1 MNRNNH
7 LTLPQRPFMSRLFFP
22 ILVALIVNVFPTHI
36 FSQKN
41 LHLIQSFD
49 NINQD
54 ILPGCQKDYDHTTEF
69 FKDIAEY
76 AGMEF
81 QLHQLNF
88 DKNSVFSFFQQFSC
102 GSDDAVVFIYSGHGF
117 LKEDDNVLWPFLYY
131 CHADLSGS
139 GSALATC
146 GVPLDWIHHA
156 LIAINPRMSIT
167 IGNSCNTEFGQQESK
182 NKHEGLDKKEQSTP
196 DHNDLRNLELLTK
209 FRGHILT
216 SASLPGQFA
225 YTNDE
230 EGSYYIN
237 ELIDVMNFGFRNS
250 NQPTSWA
257 SILRKASNEV
267 KEKKSDQKPQFLI
280 VKNSEKMY
288 SEGSGKYQ
296 NECTYAKLNIS
307 VPDVGGSNYEQVPV
321 DDIAT
326 NEYNSTWETQ
336 YDIDEGVELALEEL
350 PILMLYT
357 AWIDDENISNE
368 EEDRTLNIYLK
379 WMDELGYDQESAEE
393 NFDLSMEDLFDAV
406 KKNDLEEFI
415 NVLTVDFKKYL
426 NTDFRQKIIKSLPT
440 LPDNPSHPNIKS
452 YIRTL
457 NN

>member
-1 MNRNNH
+1 
-7 LTLPQRPFMSRLFFP
+7 
-22 ILVALIVNVFPTHI
+22 
-36 FSQKN
+36 
-41 LHLIQSFD
+41 
-49 NINQD
+49 
-54 ILPGCQKDYDHTTEF
+54 
-69 FKDIAEY
+69 
-76 AGMEF
+76 
-81 QLHQLNF
+81 
-88 DKNSVFSFFQQFSC
+88 
-102 GSDDAVVFIYSGHGF
+102 
-117 LKEDDNVLWPFLYY
+117 
-131 CHADLSGS
+131 
-139 GSALATC
+139 
-146 GVPLDWIHHA
+146 
-156 LIAINPRMSIT
+156 MSIT
-167 IGNSCNTEFGQQESK
+167 IGNSCNTEFGQQDSK
-182 NKHEGLDKKEQSTP
+182 NKHEVLDKKEQSTP
-196 DHNDLRNLELLTK
+196 DQNDLRNLELLTK

-336 YDIDEGVELALEEL
+336 YDKNEGVELALEEL

-357 AWIDDENISNE
+357 GWIDDENISNE

-379 WMDELGYDQESAEE
+379 WMDELGYDQKSAEE
-393 NFDLSMEDLFDAV
+393 NFDFSMEDLFDAV

-415 NVLTVDFKKYL
+415 NVLTADFKKYL
-426 NTDFRQKIIKSLPT
+426 NADFRQKIIKSLPA
-440 LPDNPSHPNIKS
+440 LADNPSHQNIKS